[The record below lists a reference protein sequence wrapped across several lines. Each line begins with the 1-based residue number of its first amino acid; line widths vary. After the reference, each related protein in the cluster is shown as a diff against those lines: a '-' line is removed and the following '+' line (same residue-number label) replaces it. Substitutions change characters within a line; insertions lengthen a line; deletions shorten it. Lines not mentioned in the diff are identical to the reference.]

1 MAEIKNTFTAGKMN
15 KDLDER
21 LVPKGEYT
29 DAWNVQ
35 VRTSNGGSVGVVHNM
50 LGNEVTLENPY
61 SGTEGEQRS
70 IGSVVDEVNN
80 CIYFLIA
87 SPDPVYSEPASR
99 IKYADLIVQQ
109 RANGITKPV
118 VVDLFAIKETRDETL
133 QTDVDGEFTS
143 IDVVDAV
150 EAGYRVGMEVQ
161 AIDTNGD
168 NIFAVGTKVKAIDGN
183 TVILDRQQD
192 AATEEAVY
200 FLWRHEGALKFNV
213 NTLITG
219 VNVLEDFLF
228 WTDNRT
234 EPKKINIKRCKEGTP
249 DFYTHTK
256 LMLKDNDGNYV
267 ESTEYEVGGN
277 SDLVEDHITTIKKAP
292 LVAPNLVMSTS
303 SREGVIE
310 LVMDNNN
317 AFGSLGSGDLSE
329 LEVGDEDIVFNFTG
343 TDFEVGD
350 TVTLTS
356 LNPVDPGNES
366 QVKFKLLEN
375 LDGYFRVMVLNTP
388 FNLSPA
394 ETQWLAT
401 LDDVD
406 PLFELKFP
414 RFGYRYK
421 YEDNEYSTFSPW
433 SEIAFIAGDYD
444 YHVRKSY
451 NLGMVNNLRSLKIK
465 DFLLDDRVCPDDI
478 KAIDILYKST
488 DSPVVY
494 VLKTITRGLDP
505 EWDID
510 SNTVGEIE
518 ITSDMVHKALPS
530 NQILRAWDNVPR
542 FAKAQEITG
551 NRLLFGNYVQGYDVP
566 MPVSIM
572 QSIVSKPIS
581 NNDFGGK
588 KSIKSLRSYKV
599 GLVLGDKYGRETPVI
614 GTGNRF
620 LEAENEII
628 RERSDIYLSKEF
640 CDKQNSLLVQQ
651 GWSTPDASYSPPEWV
666 DYVRYYVK
674 ETSNEYYNLVM
685 DRWYDAQDGNLWISF
700 SSSDRNK
707 VDEETYLILKS
718 ENGTNAAVKEKAR
731 YKIIAIENEAPDFI
745 KTDIRSLG
753 EFKVDAQYAN
763 LSANNEPLDLM
774 YYTKFLITGSQWQ
787 NYFAGESYNFKGVP
801 KIRLVAK
808 DVGDNTLTTQ
818 WVTLSKI
825 TPPTTSFGT
834 AILQEAFGSSAN
846 FPSLFVSAG
855 WFETIEDASVTG
867 AILYSFEV
875 ADFVVEN
882 KPEFDGRFFVKLEKD
897 VVLENKV
904 TQTANSLVTYQTTD
918 IIRTGYINSYDVA
931 NPALNGP
938 FSGWSDGSINDI
950 FNGDQSFAFA
960 DSGSAT
966 NTNATRNFWLDRKI
980 YIASQQSD
988 GVGSTRLFIDDARSP
1003 ENTHTEPSSNRTKY
1017 GGLGSSGDNG
1027 LNGTRDIISLSISPG
1042 GVFEG
1047 AYLTFKNKMTT
1058 PGTLFRF
1065 REDPNQC
1072 VYRVTSVIYNINN
1085 IQNYNHPDLQ
1095 NSQYN
1100 ENTNKR
1106 ARITVKFR
1114 RVDQNSNSNTSEGI
1128 DISVWDPRGI
1138 MRHDGRVS
1146 VEEWNGAHMEILERI
1161 SVLNRDDVQADLSGV
1176 FETEPKEGT
1185 ELDIYYEASSS
1196 IPARLNNENT
1206 IIHMPLGSNLTRATR
1221 GKLAVNA
1228 NGPVISVVDTSVE
1241 FDSFFDL
1248 YRNDVVTVNRPDGLE
1263 VQAELLD
1270 YVDIDENGI
1279 VVPSFR
1285 VSTYWDMQ
1293 EGDSTLSMPGGMP
1306 GSTAG
1311 ISVGMHVYGEG
1322 IPRGTRVVAV
1332 VVDFSVELSNNASAT
1347 INEALLEFV
1356 EYTGRFSLNPEVWQY
1371 PVKLNWYN
1379 CFMFNNGVESDRIR
1393 DDFNEKTIDNG
1404 VAASTTLLDYGEE
1417 RRSTGLIYSGIY
1429 NSNSGVNELNE
1440 FNMAEKITKDLNPS
1454 YGSIQALK
1462 TRNTDVVTFT
1472 EDKVLKVLSNKDA
1485 LFNADGN
1492 VNLTATDRVLGQ
1504 AIPFA
1509 GDYGISKNPESLCV
1523 DEYRMYFTDKARG
1536 AVLRLSMDGLTPI
1549 SNIGMRSWFRD
1560 NLRDSRQLI
1569 GTYDAVSEEYNLSIV
1584 YWPGGNTSLTV
1595 TFNEESKGWV
1605 SFKSFVAACGGTVSG
1620 VYFTSPNSS
1629 GDIYRHYSENVNRN
1643 TFYGVKHNSKLSF
1656 VFNEAPGS
1664 VKKFQT
1670 MNYEGTQAKINAF
1683 TTVEDVLDV
1692 LGRNLGDLNDGEYYN
1707 LVNKQGWWV
1716 SDIFTNLQEGT
1727 AKSFKDKEGKWFDN
1741 ITGPRTTLANLDTS
1755 EFTVQGLSMITRSS
1769 DPDNDYEELYE
1780 LVIQDDPNE

>member
-50 LGNEVTLENPY
+50 LGNEVTLVAPY
-61 SGTEGEQRS
+61 SGAEGEPRS
-70 IGSVVDEVNN
+70 IGSVIDEANN
-80 CIYFLIA
+80 CMYFLIA
-87 SPDPVYSEPASR
+87 SLDPVYSEPAGR
-99 IKYADLIVQQ
+99 IKYADLIVEQ

-118 VVDLFAIKETRDETL
+118 VVDLFAIKETRDEAL
-133 QTDVDGEFTS
+133 QVDALGEFTS

-192 AATEEAVY
+192 ADTAEAVY

-234 EPKKINIKRCKEGTP
+234 EPKKINIKRCKAGTP

-256 LMLKDNDGNYV
+256 LMLEDNDGNYV

-277 SDLVEDHITTIKKAP
+277 SDLVEDHVTTIKKAP
-292 LVAPNLVMSTS
+292 LVAPNLVMSNS
-303 SREGVIE
+303 SREGVTE

-317 AFGSLGSGDLSE
+317 AFASLGSGDLSE

-421 YEDNEYSTFSPW
+421 YEDNEYSSFSPW

-518 ITSDMVHKALPS
+518 ITSDAVHKALPS

-566 MPVSIM
+566 MPVSIT
-572 QSIVSKPIS
+572 QSIVSKPMS
-581 NNDFGGK
+581 SNDFGGK

-620 LEAENEII
+620 LEVGNEVI
-628 RERSDIYLSKEF
+628 RERSDVYLSKEF
-640 CDKQNSLLVQQ
+640 CDKQNSLLVKQ
-651 GWSTPDASYSPPEWV
+651 GWSTPDTSYSPPEWV

-707 VDEETYLILKS
+707 IDEETYLILKS
-718 ENGTNAAVKEKAR
+718 KNGTNAAVKEKAR
-731 YKIIAIENEAPDFI
+731 YKVITIENEAPDFV

-753 EFKVDAQYAN
+753 TFQIDAQYTN
-763 LSANNEPLDLM
+763 LDVDNNSTDLM
-774 YYTKFLITGSQWQ
+774 FYTNFSVSSAQWQ
-787 NYFAGESYNFKGVP
+787 NYFSGDRYDFKGIPNVR
-801 KIRLVAK
+801 IVAK
-808 DVGDNTLTTQ
+808 DDQENQLTTH

-825 TPPTTSFGT
+825 TPPSG
-834 AILQEAFGSSAN
+834 ISGKVVLKEAFGQTAN

-855 WFETIEDASVTG
+855 FFQTIEEASVTG

-897 VVLENKV
+897 VVLENEV
-904 TQTANSLVTYQTTD
+904 TQAENSTNSYQTLA
-918 IIRTGYINSYDVA
+918 GYVAPVGYVNSIDVT

-938 FSGWSDGSINDI
+938 YAGFDGGLINET
-950 FNGDQSFAFA
+950 FEGQQALNFA
-960 DSGSAT
+960 DT
-966 NTNATRNFWLDRKI
+966 QNNTNISDTLNYWSQRKNTP
-980 YIASQQSD
+980 
-988 GVGSTRLFIDDARSP
+988 GRPTFFIDEAKAKT
-1003 ENTHTEPSSNRTKY
+1003 ENNHLFPQANRVKY
-1017 GGLGSSGDNG
+1017 GGLGSTGANG
-1027 LNGTRDIISLSISPG
+1027 LNSTRDTITLAVAENYYFPIGSSLNIIM
-1042 GVFEG
+1042 
-1047 AYLTFKNKMTT
+1047 NKLRTI
-1058 PGTLFRF
+1058 GTLFRF
-1065 REDPNQC
+1065 REDPNGN
-1072 VYRVTSVIYNINN
+1072 VYRVIGTDYIAWEIRNASDGYND
-1085 IQNYNHPDLQ
+1085 YDR
-1095 NSQYN
+1095 
-1100 ENTNKR
+1100 R
-1106 ARITVKFR
+1106 ARFNTQFR
-1114 RVDQNSNSNTSEGI
+1114 RINKDTNGLTSEGL
-1128 DISVWDPRGI
+1128 DLSVWDPRGQVK
-1138 MRHDGRVS
+1138 HDGTNSITIEIVERVQLS
-1146 VEEWNGAHMEILERI
+1146 TK
-1161 SVLNRDDVQADLSGV
+1161 DDVQAHLSGV

-1196 IPARLNNENT
+1196 IPARLNDTNT
-1206 IIHMPLGSNLTRATR
+1206 VLFLPVGSELTLINRLRSIIESSSE
-1221 GKLAVNA
+1221 
-1228 NGPVISVVDTSVE
+1228 VISIEGTSAE
-1241 FDSFFDL
+1241 FDNSTL
-1248 YRNDVVTVNRPDGLE
+1248 MYRNDILTAVRPDGAT
-1263 VQAELLD
+1263 VQFKILD
-1270 YVDIDENGI
+1270 HVDLDVNGV
-1279 VVPSFR
+1279 VVPSDR
-1285 VSTYWDMQ
+1285 VSPNCTIT
-1293 EGDSTLSMPGGMP
+1293 S
-1306 GSTAG
+1306 GSSVVVTNNATG
-1311 ISVGMHVYGEG
+1311 IEVGYAVYGDG
-1322 IPRGTRVVAV
+1322 IPIGGTYVTAINGTNVTI
-1332 VVDFSVELSNNASAT
+1332 SNDAEESLVNVS
-1347 INEALLEFV
+1347 IEFV
-1356 EYTGRFSLNPEVWQY
+1356 DNTGRFSLDTEVWQY

-1595 TFNEESKGWV
+1595 TFNEEGKGWV

-1643 TFYGVKHNSKLSF
+1643 TFYGTKHNSKLSF

-1670 MNYEGTQAKINAF
+1670 MNYEGSQAKINAF
-1683 TTVEDVLDV
+1683 TTVENVLDV
-1692 LGRNLGDLNDGEYYN
+1692 LGRDLGDLNDGEYYN

-1755 EFTVQGLSMITRSS
+1755 EFTVQGLSMITRSL